1 MTKNEF
7 IAAVAEKTELTKK
20 DTEITLNAI
29 LDTIQEAL
37 ANGEKI
43 QFTGFGSFETKERAA
58 RTGRNPRNPEE
69 TIEIPAAKQPTF
81 KAGKVLKDAVNR

>member
-1 MTKNEF
+1 M
-7 IAAVAEKTELTKK
+7 ARGKTNWSQDNRK
-20 DTEITLNAI
+20 I

-37 ANGEKI
+37 ANGEKV
-43 QFTGFGSFETKERAA
+43 QLTGFGSFEAKEHAA

-69 TIEIPAAKQPTF
+69 TIGIPASKQPTF

>member
-1 MTKNEF
+1 MTKTEF
-7 IAAVAEKTELTKK
+7 IAAATAKTKLTKK
-20 DTEITLNAI
+20 ETEITLNAI

-58 RTGRNPRNPEE
+58 RTGRNPRNPEA
-69 TIEIPAAKQPTF
+69 TIEIPASKQPTF

>member
-1 MTKNEF
+1 MTKTEF

-37 ANGEKI
+37 ANSEKI

-69 TIEIPAAKQPTF
+69 TIAKQPTF